1 MTIEEVPTGAPLVD
15 EESLQQVATRVVTA
29 LRAGGVTFALTGGSA
44 VYARG
49 GPPTTHDIDVLVC
62 RDQADRAVAALT
74 EAGMRPFDP
83 PEDWLTKVFCGDWL
97 VDIIWR
103 PNDRECTPETLARAE
118 DLRVGAVTA
127 PVMPATALLVDK
139 LLVLGPHRC
148 DFADILPVAR
158 ALREQIDWAQVIRE
172 VAHSPY
178 AEAFLLLA
186 ERLRI
191 SGTTREGGESHG

>member
-29 LRAGGVTFALTGGSA
+29 LRAGGVPFALTGGSA

-62 RDQADRAVAALT
+62 RDQADDAVTALVN
-74 EAGMRPFDP
+74 AGMRAFDP

-103 PNDRECTPETLARAE
+103 PNDRECTPETLALAE

-127 PVMPATALLVDK
+127 PVMPATSLLTDK

-148 DFADILPVAR
+148 DLAEVLPVAR
-158 ALREQIDWAQVIRE
+158 SLREQIDWEHVAQE
-172 VAHSPY
+172 VAGSPY
-178 AEAFLLLA
+178 AEAFLVLA
-186 ERLRI
+186 NRLRI
-191 SGTTREGGESHG
+191 SAPVEER